1 MNNRGLTLIELI
13 ISIAILSIISCVALN
28 CTLQYRKKTNVQAC
42 YASRTTIAVY
52 VKELY
57 IFNGDATVNDIAD
70 ILDKLNIEYNILDNS
85 TISYKDEY
93 TFTDSDN
100 CVIIDLKERTIK
112 CNEHT
117 LSDNYIAHF

>member
-28 CTLQYRKKTNVQAC
+28 CTLQYKKKTNVQAC

-52 VKELY
+52 IKELY

-70 ILDKLNIEYNILDNS
+70 ILDKLNIEYNILDNIFYS
-85 TISYKDEY
+85 I
-93 TFTDSDN
+93 
-100 CVIIDLKERTIK
+100 C
-112 CNEHT
+112 
-117 LSDNYIAHF
+117 